1 MRILITTGLSRAD
14 IGGPTQYGSGLKNA
28 FQELGHEA
36 KLISYG
42 RTEKFLPIGARHIF
56 FFFRIL
62 PQIFWANYVLTLDT
76 FSTGVPSV
84 WGAKILGKRNI
95 VRVGG
100 DYLWSAYVNRTG
112 KSLILPDF
120 YDKIPKLSLK
130 EKLVAFLMR
139 QMIKRAD
146 FLAFNT
152 EWQREIW
159 QKRYDISYPKS
170 NVVRNYIPEKKDG
183 EISTIKNFLWAG
195 RVIPEK
201 NLELLKMV
209 GERVAKKYPEFR
221 LDILTGKSHEQVLDR
236 IKDCYAAISVAFA
249 DFCPNFIIEAVS
261 FNKPFIISKETGLNE
276 IYPEGGLFF
285 DPHRPDE
292 LERSME
298 AALDY
303 RIYNKLVEELKENA
317 ISHSWKNI
325 AEEYLDIW
333 KRI

>member
-159 QKRYDISYPKS
+159 QKRYDISYLFCQ
-170 NVVRNYIPEKKDG
+170 
-183 EISTIKNFLWAG
+183 ISLCHSVLN
-195 RVIPEK
+195 
-201 NLELLKMV
+201 
-209 GERVAKKYPEFR
+209 AKKSA
-221 LDILTGKSHEQVLDR
+221 L
-236 IKDCYAAISVAFA
+236 
-249 DFCPNFIIEAVS
+249 FIICLIRKATS
-261 FNKPFIISKETGLNE
+261 FSFKLNFG
-276 IYPEGGLFF
+276 IL
-285 DPHRPDE
+285 
-292 LERSME
+292 S
-298 AALDY
+298 
-303 RIYNKLVEELKENA
+303 
-317 ISHSWKNI
+317 
-325 AEEYLDIW
+325 
-333 KRI
+333 